1 MFVFKHNTIHK
12 ACVNNYFECLY
23 KNFESILKYV
33 AYVYEIE
40 SSDAKYFHPNTK
52 KLQSYV
58 KSNLGEIHL
67 QKNCI
72 LTVLICTSKDIR
84 HSVPILWKSNVRKL
98 KKAQY
103 GHLRKVT
110 LISK

>member
-1 MFVFKHNTIHK
+1 MFVLKHNTIHK

-23 KNFESILKYV
+23 KNFELILKYV

-84 HSVPILWKSNVRKL
+84 HSVEFELILEKL
-98 KKAQY
+98 E
-103 GHLRKVT
+103 
-110 LISK
+110 

>member
-33 AYVYEIE
+33 AYVYKIE

-84 HSVPILWKSNVRKL
+84 HSVSKISNIFSKKSKIKEIL
-98 KKAQY
+98 
-103 GHLRKVT
+103 
-110 LISK
+110 